1 MAIELISELTQKN
14 NQKFPLLDSN
24 KIRGGIYQ
32 TTKLNEMND
41 IPADSRKDNRN
52 KPK

>member
-24 KIRGGIYQ
+24 KIREGI
-32 TTKLNEMND
+32 
-41 IPADSRKDNRN
+41 
-52 KPK
+52 